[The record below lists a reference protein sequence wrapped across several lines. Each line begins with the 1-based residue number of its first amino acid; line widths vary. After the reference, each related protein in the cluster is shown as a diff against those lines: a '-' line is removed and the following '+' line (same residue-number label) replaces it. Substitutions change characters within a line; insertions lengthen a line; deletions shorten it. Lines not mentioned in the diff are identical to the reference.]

1 MKLSLETEGDG
12 IDIII
17 SHIQKDRD
25 SGLFREV
32 KDLIKN
38 HRDDPIRAF
47 RLASDLIAKD
57 RLKERGITNG

>member
-12 IDIII
+12 IDIVI
-17 SHIQKDRD
+17 SHIPKDRD

-38 HRDDPIRAF
+38 HREDPIQAF
-47 RLASDLIAKD
+47 RLASDLITKD
-57 RLKERGITNG
+57 RLKNKGITNG